1 MKRWVSV
8 FLAGVLA
15 LSLLTALGLAQSR
28 NAAQGFST
36 QPVLTF
42 DNQGPAPRT
51 QLLLQLRGP
60 LDTHKRE
67 TLSRYGHIDTVI
79 ERYNLVAIIP
89 FGPSARRTLE
99 SLPFVLRSEV
109 DQPRWLTGVGT
120 WDRDILDVV
129 DVEENG
135 VPGDPDAREVSQT
148 GAGVT
153 VAVIDTGLIHRWRDF
168 LDANHV
174 NTTLARAFMGGG
186 AVVGLNNISD
196 PTGMWEKDTNS
207 HGTAVAS
214 HIMGFKFGSFVVDG
228 VAPNATIIPLKVFPN
243 GEAFTFSSRISA
255 AIAYVTQ
262 LKASGA
268 IGPTVINISIA
279 GGPSFFERLVIQG
292 AIAQGV
298 IVVAAA
304 ANAGENGMGW
314 PGAFPEV
321 ISAGA
326 TGWTQQFAPLVGGA
340 PNGSFWW
347 TRDVPNDPD
356 GSGTSEEQ
364 QSFVTG
370 FSSRAIPA
378 LGIALGVG
386 PQELDVLAPGQFT
399 VAPCLLPSAGAGV
412 GNPGFC
418 FWSGTSFSSPLT
430 AGVAALMLEKN
441 PALTQAN
448 VEAIM
453 KANALAMAGNDG
465 RAVPVPFGAMN
476 PMNWDT
482 TCVGGLACDPVG
494 AGLLQ
499 ADAAL
504 AATP

>member
-1 MKRWVSV
+1 MSRKVSLS
-8 FLAGVLA
+8 LAGVLA
-15 LSLLTALGLAQSR
+15 LLLLAALGLAQS
-28 NAAQGFST
+28 NNSAQGFPL

-42 DNQGPAPRT
+42 GNQGPVPRA

-60 LDTHKRE
+60 LDTYKRE
-67 TLSRYGHIDTVI
+67 TLSRYGQIDTVI
-79 ERYNLVAIIP
+79 DRYNLVAIIP
-89 FGPSARRTLE
+89 FGPTAGRTLQ

-135 VPGDPDAREVSQT
+135 VIGNPDAREVSQT

-168 LDANHV
+168 LNPNRV
-174 NTTLARAFMGGG
+174 NTGLARAFMGGG
-186 AVVGLNNISD
+186 AVGGLNNISD
-196 PTGMWEKDTNS
+196 PTDMWEKDTNS
-207 HGTAVAS
+207 HGTATTS
-214 HIMGFKFGSFVVDG
+214 HIIDFKIGPFVVDG
-228 VAPNATIIPLKVFPN
+228 VAPNATILPLKVFPN

-255 AIAYVTQ
+255 ALAYVTQ

-268 IGPTVINISIA
+268 IGPTVINISIS
-279 GGPSFFERLVIQG
+279 GGPSFFERLAIQG

-298 IVVAAA
+298 IVVASA

-326 TGWTQQFAPLVGGA
+326 TGWTAQFSPLVGGA
-340 PNGSFWW
+340 PNTNFWW

-364 QSFVTG
+364 QSYVTT

-378 LGIALGVG
+378 LGTALGTD
-386 PQELDVLAPGQFT
+386 PQQLDVLAPGQFT

-412 GNPGFC
+412 GNPTFC

-441 PALTQAN
+441 SSLTQAN
-448 VEAIM
+448 VETIM
-453 KANALAMAGNDG
+453 KATALTMAGNDG
-465 RAVPVPFGAMN
+465 RAVPVPIGTPN
-476 PMNWDT
+476 PTTWDT
-482 TCVGGLACDPVG
+482 TCVFGLACDPVG

-499 ADAAL
+499 ADSAL